1 MTIVELFDDRP
12 INNIVGT
19 LAFDP
24 DKVVYVGG
32 YSKKQFEAKKL
43 PILIKYFNKKGITNL
58 EVEYVQVRRDSFKD
72 IVDKFETIYLNNS
85 DCVFHV
91 EVTGGELRK
100 VMELPKEKIHS

>member
-43 PILIKYFNKKGITNL
+43 PILMKYFNKKGITNL
-58 EVEYVQVRRDSFKD
+58 K
-72 IVDKFETIYLNNS
+72 LNMFR
-85 DCVFHV
+85 CG
-91 EVTGGELRK
+91 VTASRISWINLK
-100 VMELPKEKIHS
+100 QFT

>member
-43 PILIKYFNKKGITNL
+43 PILMKYFNKK
-58 EVEYVQVRRDSFKD
+58 R
-72 IVDKFETIYLNNS
+72 
-85 DCVFHV
+85 
-91 EVTGGELRK
+91 
-100 VMELPKEKIHS
+100 